1 MDEPT
6 KEAHVPT
13 DAPSRPRLLTT
24 DEAADALRTTDWTI
38 RSLVASG
45 RLRGFRL
52 SKRRPYRI
60 VADDVE
66 RLLRGEAEP
75 S

>member
-1 MDEPT
+1 MDPT

-13 DAPSRPRLLTT
+13 DAPPRPRLLTAN
-24 DEAADALRTTDWTI
+24 EAADALRTTDWTI
-38 RSLVASG
+38 RRFVADG

-52 SKRRPYRI
+52 SKRGPYRI

-66 RLLRGEAEP
+66 RLLRGDDP
-75 S
+75 